1 MKHLLTREFEPTA
14 KPEDRRFKTLQM
26 RWDRIVAAT
35 TNPHLIAVMIFSAIG
50 LLIALHFMSAIGFY
64 YGDSVCTAY

>member
-1 MKHLLTREFEPTA
+1 
-14 KPEDRRFKTLQM
+14 M

-50 LLIALHFMSAIGFY
+50 LLIAFHLMSAIGFY